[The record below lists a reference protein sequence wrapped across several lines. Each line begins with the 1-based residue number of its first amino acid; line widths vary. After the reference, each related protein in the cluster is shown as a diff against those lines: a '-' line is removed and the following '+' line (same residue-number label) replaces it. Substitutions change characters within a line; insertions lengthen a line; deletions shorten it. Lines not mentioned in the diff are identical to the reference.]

1 MFTSEYLGVSN
12 TIKTKTNKIG
22 LYNRKSQNG
31 CQKLNQKK
39 IIVLLSKYAIK
50 QKKTASSKN

>member
-1 MFTSEYLGVSN
+1 MFISEYLSVSN
-12 TIKTKTNKIG
+12 TIKIKTNKIG
-22 LYNRKSQNG
+22 LYNGKSQNS
-31 CQKLNQKK
+31 CQKMNQKK